1 LQAIET
7 KGAHSLHP
15 GNEPLSHLSPS
26 IPPANIQNEGL
37 LYDLSTPLHLGIK
50 YSATQNQCYAI
61 PNDDRHQPIQNSID
75 QPEGDTDDKKQTES
89 QAYLMGALEFEK
101 PPYLWDHSHSR

>member
-1 LQAIET
+1 MIKQF
-7 KGAHSLHP
+7 KGLILFT
-15 GNEPLSHLSPS
+15 GNGSLSHLPPS
-26 IPPANIQNEGL
+26 IPPVIIQNEVC
-37 LYDLSTPLHLGIK
+37 DLPTPLHLGKK